1 MQAGICLPHYGR
13 AMEPAGMRRFA
24 ETAESLGFD
33 SLWVTDHL
41 IIPQERDMLYKEHML
56 EPLATLAF
64 LAGVTSNIRIG
75 TSVIVLPYRHP
86 VLVAKAIATADLL
99 SNGRVIFGAGVGGLE
114 GEFKALNANF
124 TERGAVADEALWAM
138 KRLWTKPSDDLDGRS
153 VSVKGMF
160 FSPQPAQRPHPP
172 IWIGGSTK
180 RSGRRAVDYG
190 DAWHA
195 TNVTAEQYKTIADYM
210 SGLSARRGRARPPA
224 LSVRM
229 PVYFDGQPPAGRMG
243 WGGSDDA
250 IVEQVQAFLRVG
262 VEHVVFGLPDMAFED
277 AMGQLHRLAEA
288 VVPKLR

>member
-24 ETAESLGFD
+24 EAAESLGFD

-41 IIPQERDMLYKEHML
+41 IVPRERDMLYKERML

-86 VLVAKAIATADLL
+86 VQVAKAIATADLL
-99 SNGRVIFGAGVGGLE
+99 SNGRVIFGAGVGALE

-124 TERGAVADEALWAM
+124 ADRGAVADEFL
-138 KRLWTKPSDDLDGRS
+138 RTIRTLWTDPAGDFEGQF
-153 VSVKGMF
+153 VSLKGMF
-160 FSPQPAQRPHPP
+160 YSPQPAQRPHPP

-190 DAWHA
+190 DVWHP
-195 TNVTAEQYKTIADYM
+195 TNVTPDQFNEIAEYM
-210 SGLSARRGRARPPA
+210 SGLAARRGQPKPPG
-224 LSVRM
+224 LSIRM
-229 PVYFDGQPPAGRMG
+229 PVYFDGQLPPGRMG
-243 WGGSDDA
+243 WAGGDEA
-250 IVEQVQAFLRVG
+250 IIDQVRAYNRVG
-262 VEHVVFGLPDMAFED
+262 AEHVVFGLPDLAFDE
-277 AMGQLHRLAEA
+277 ALEQLHRLAQG
-288 VVPKLR
+288 VVPHLR